1 MNVFLIIFIGIIIC
15 DLIIFGTLLLAPKAN
30 KPITDEEI
38 AEFKDYIKK
47 YEQRYCIVRRSGHE
61 TFSLN

>member
-47 YEQRYCIVRRSGHE
+47 YEQRHSFSWRKRDKN
-61 TFSLN
+61 FSLN

>member
-15 DLIIFGTLLLAPKAN
+15 ELIIFGTLLLAPKAN

-47 YEQRYCIVRRSGHE
+47 YYQIHSSISQNLNS
-61 TFSLN
+61 TFPFN

>member
-15 DLIIFGTLLLAPKAN
+15 DLIIFGALLLAPKAN

-47 YEQRYCIVRRSGHE
+47 YEQRYNSCWWKRNA
-61 TFSLN
+61 TFPFN

>member
-38 AEFKDYIKK
+38 AEFKDYTKK
-47 YEQRYCIVRRSGHE
+47 YEQRHSSSGRKWNK
-61 TFSLN
+61 TFPFN